1 MHTTTAKA
9 FDELTAVLQS
19 KFATK
24 AVVDSF
30 RAKFAEQ
37 IPTHKPWQFVAAD
50 GIFRFVR
57 EDTREVRDFR
67 IEGPKVI
74 GL

>member
-9 FDELTAVLQS
+9 FKELEVVLQS
-19 KFATK
+19 KFSAK

-37 IPTHKPWQFVAAD
+37 IPTHKPWQFVTTD

-57 EDTREVRDFR
+57 EDTKEVRDFR
-67 IEGPKVI
+67 IDGPKVI